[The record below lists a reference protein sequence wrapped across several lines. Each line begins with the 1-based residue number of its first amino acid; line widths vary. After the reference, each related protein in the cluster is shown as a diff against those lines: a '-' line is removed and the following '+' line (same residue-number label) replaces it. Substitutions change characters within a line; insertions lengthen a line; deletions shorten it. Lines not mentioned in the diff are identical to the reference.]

1 MNSVKKSVVL
11 SPPAAGTNEPHV
23 LSALAT
29 GANRYAVSVLLG
41 LGVILVWQAVT
52 FFFSIQRWLLPSPW
66 EVLRTLFS
74 SRALIARHTW
84 VTAEEALIGF
94 VAAVAVGF
102 VLAVVIANWRLA
114 ERALY
119 PYVIASQAIPIIAI
133 APVLVV
139 WFGFGLLP
147 KVIVIILITF
157 FPVAVNTVDGLRNVD
172 PEMMTLMRS
181 LGASRWQIFRMVQ
194 LPSALPLFFSGAKIA
209 AAVSVIGAI
218 LGEWVGATEGLGYLI
233 TRSSAQFL
241 TARVF
246 AAVLVLSLMGIA
258 LFYIVSCIER
268 LATPWVRRQGLAER
282 AAITNRR

>member
-1 MNSVKKSVVL
+1 MSSTKESYAL
-11 SPPAAGTNEPHV
+11 GQPASRQDEARRWPAAI
-23 LSALAT
+23 SA
-29 GANRYAVSVLLG
+29 ANRYGLSLL
-41 LGVILVWQAVT
+41 LALTALVVWQAVT

-66 EVLRTLFS
+66 EVLRALFS
-74 SRALIARHTW
+74 GRGLIARHTW

-94 VAAVAVGF
+94 AIGVAVGF
-102 VLAVVIANWRLA
+102 VLAVAISHSRLV

-119 PYVIASQAIPIIAI
+119 PYIIASQAIPIIAI

-147 KVIVIILITF
+147 KIVVIVLITF
-157 FPVAVNTVDGLRNVD
+157 FPVAINTVDGLRNVD
-172 PEMMTLMRS
+172 PEMLTLMRS
-181 LGASRWQIFRMVQ
+181 LGASRWQLFKMVR

-218 LGEWVGATEGLGYLI
+218 LGEWVGASEGLGYLI

-246 AAVLVLSLMGIA
+246 AVIIVLSSMGLL
-258 LFYIVSCIER
+258 LFYAVSYVER
-268 LATPWVRRQGLAER
+268 LVTPWARRE
-282 AAITNRR
+282 TTEKS